1 VAAAAPRTG
10 CLDARL
16 IGRYKGSVFT
26 EDSGFSAMCGI
37 AGIVDWRAA
46 SSSETLR
53 SIGEAMTETL
63 RHRGPDAGEVWVEAE
78 GGVAL
83 GQRRLAIIDL
93 SPGGAQPMHSA
104 DRRFVITFNG
114 EVYNYREI
122 RGELAAAGR
131 TMRSDSDT
139 EVLLEACALWGI
151 EAALDRVIGMF
162 AFALWD
168 RKTRTLA
175 LARDRLGI
183 KPLYYVAAPQHV
195 LFASQLKAFRGA
207 PFWKPS
213 IDEDAIVGYLRHAY
227 IAQPRTVYREAR
239 KLAPG
244 HILILREGCP
254 PNPEC
259 FWDLRSI
266 AMAGL
271 KRNDPEPDASEAVDR
286 LDTLLR
292 DSVKLRMIAD
302 VPLGAFLSGG
312 IDSST
317 VVALMQ
323 AQSARPVKTFSIG
336 FHEGGYNEAQCA
348 KQVAA
353 HLGTDH
359 TEFYVEPR
367 HALEVIPQ
375 LPEWFDEPFAD
386 SSQIPTYLV
395 SELTRKHV
403 TVALSGDGGDEL
415 FAGYNR
421 YLWAQR
427 LARAGTLIPRPLLGA
442 SAAAMRALRPQS
454 WNRLFALVPAAW
466 RPVLAGDKLHK
477 LATLLDNLGPDSIY
491 RRLVSQWE
499 HPEEIAAA
507 GQEPTGP
514 LWDATIADDFPDLTA
529 RMQFLDMVGY
539 LPEDILTKVDRAT
552 MAVGL
557 EGRVPLLDHRV
568 VAYSWTLPL
577 RFKLSGSRGKW
588 LLRRVLDR
596 YVPAPLIDRPKM
608 GFGVPIDAWL
618 RGSLREWAESL
629 LAPSR
634 LAAYGFVRVEPVR
647 RAWQEHLTGIRNWQY
662 PLWTVLMLQAWR
674 ERWG

>member
-1 VAAAAPRTG
+1 
-10 CLDARL
+10 
-16 IGRYKGSVFT
+16 
-26 EDSGFSAMCGI
+26 MCGI
-37 AGIVDWRAA
+37 AGMVDWRAA
-46 SSSETLR
+46 TSADALR
-53 SIGEAMTETL
+53 SIADAMIETV
-63 RHRGPDAGEVWVEAE
+63 RHRGPDAGDVWVEAE

-114 EVYNYREI
+114 EIYNYRDI
-122 RGELAAAGR
+122 RRELQAAGHS
-131 TMRSDSDT
+131 MRSDSDT
-139 EVLLEACALWGI
+139 EVLLEACALWGV
-151 EAALDRVIGMF
+151 EAAIERAIGMF

-168 RKTRTLA
+168 RKTRSLT

-183 KPLYYVAAPQHV
+183 KPLYYAVSPERI
-195 LFASQLKAFRGA
+195 LFASQLKAFRPA
-207 PFWKPS
+207 PHWKPT
-213 IDEDAIVGYLRHAY
+213 IDEDAVVGYLRHAY
-227 IAQPRTVYREAR
+227 IAQPRTIYREAE

-244 HILILREGCP
+244 HILTLREGSTP
-254 PNPEC
+254 SPKC
-259 FWDLRSI
+259 FWDLRGI
-266 AMAGL
+266 AVAGQR
-271 KRNDPEPDASEAVDR
+271 RNDPVPDPREAADQ
-286 LDTLLR
+286 LDALLR

-323 AQSARPVKTFSIG
+323 AQSTRAVKTFSIG
-336 FHEGGYNEAQCA
+336 FHESGYDEAQCA

-367 HALEVIPQ
+367 HALDVIPH
-375 LPEWFDEPFAD
+375 LADWFDEPFAD
-386 SSQIPTYLV
+386 PSQIPTYLV

-421 YLWAQR
+421 YVWAER
-427 LARAGTLIPRPLLGA
+427 LARAVNLVPRPLRGA
-442 SAAAMRALRPQS
+442 SAAALRALAPQT
-454 WNRLFALVPAAW
+454 WNWLFGFVPAAW
-466 RPVLAGDKLHK
+466 RPALPGDKLHK
-477 LATLLDNLGPDSIY
+477 ITTLLDNPQPDAIY

-499 HPEEIAAA
+499 RPEEVAAA
-507 GQEPTGP
+507 GREPRGP
-514 LWDATIADDFPDLTA
+514 MWDPTIARDFHDLVP
-529 RMQFLDMVGY
+529 RMQFLDMITY
-539 LPEDILTKVDRAT
+539 LPDDILTKVDRAT

-568 VAYSWTLPL
+568 VAYSWSLPL
-577 RFKLSGSRGKW
+577 EFKLRGGRSKW
-588 LLRRVLDR
+588 LLRQVLDR
-596 YVPAPLIDRPKM
+596 YVPRSLIDRPKM

-618 RGSLREWAESL
+618 RGPLREWAESL
-629 LAPSR
+629 LAPAR
-634 LAAYGFVRVEPVR
+634 LASDGFVRVEPVR
-647 RAWQEHLTGIRNWQY
+647 RAWREHLEGSRNWQY

-674 ERWG
+674 ARWA

>member
-1 VAAAAPRTG
+1 
-10 CLDARL
+10 
-16 IGRYKGSVFT
+16 
-26 EDSGFSAMCGI
+26 MCGI
-37 AGIVDWRAA
+37 AGMVDWRAA
-46 SSSETLR
+46 TPADALR
-53 SIGEAMTETL
+53 STAEAMIETV

-114 EVYNYREI
+114 EIYNYRDI
-122 RGELAAAGR
+122 RGELQAAGHS
-131 TMRSDSDT
+131 MRSDSDT
-139 EVLLEACALWGI
+139 EVLLEACALWGV
-151 EAALDRVIGMF
+151 EAAIERAIGMF

-168 RKTRTLA
+168 RKTRSLI

-183 KPLYYVAAPQHV
+183 KPLYYAATPERV
-195 LFASQLKAFRGA
+195 LFASQLKAFR
-207 PFWKPS
+207 PTPHWKPT
-213 IDEDAIVGYLRHAY
+213 IDADAVVGYLRHAY
-227 IAQPRTVYREAR
+227 IAQPRTIYREAE

-244 HILILREGCP
+244 HILTLREGSMP
-254 PNPEC
+254 SPKC
-259 FWDLRSI
+259 FWDLRGI
-266 AMAGL
+266 AIAGQR
-271 KRNDPEPDASEAVDR
+271 RNDPAPDAQEATDR
-286 LDTLLR
+286 LDGLLR

-323 AQSARPVKTFSIG
+323 AQSTRPVKTFSIG
-336 FHEGGYNEAQCA
+336 FHEGGYDEAHCA

-367 HALEVIPQ
+367 HALEVIPH
-375 LPEWFDEPFAD
+375 LADWFDEPFAD
-386 SSQIPTYLV
+386 PSQIPTYLV

-421 YLWAQR
+421 YVWAER
-427 LARAGTLIPRPLLGA
+427 LARAVNLVPRPLRGA
-442 SAAAMRALRPQS
+442 SATALRALAPQT
-454 WNRLFALVPAAW
+454 WNRLFAFVPASW
-466 RPVLAGDKLHK
+466 RPALPGDKLHK
-477 LATLLDNLGPDSIY
+477 ITTLLDNPQPDAIY

-499 HPEEIAAA
+499 RPDEIAAA
-507 GQEPTGP
+507 GQEPRGP
-514 LWDATIADDFPDLTA
+514 LWDPSIAQDFPDLVP
-529 RMQFLDMVGY
+529 RMQFLDMISY
-539 LPEDILTKVDRAT
+539 LPDDILTKVDRAT

-568 VAYSWTLPL
+568 VAYSWSLPL
-577 RFKLSGSRGKW
+577 EFKLRGGRSKW
-588 LLRRVLDR
+588 LLRQVLDR
-596 YVPAPLIDRPKM
+596 YVPRPLIDRPKM

-618 RGSLREWAESL
+618 RGPLREWAESL
-629 LAPSR
+629 LTPAR
-634 LAAYGFVRVEPVR
+634 LASDGFVRVEPVR
-647 RAWQEHLTGIRNWQY
+647 RAWQEHLEGSRNWQY

-674 ERWG
+674 ARWA

>member
-1 VAAAAPRTG
+1 
-10 CLDARL
+10 
-16 IGRYKGSVFT
+16 
-26 EDSGFSAMCGI
+26 MCGI
-37 AGIVDWRAA
+37 AGMVDWRAA
-46 SSSETLR
+46 TSADALR
-53 SIGEAMTETL
+53 SIADAMIETV
-63 RHRGPDAGEVWVEAE
+63 RHRGPDAGDVWVEAE

-114 EVYNYREI
+114 EIYNYRDI
-122 RGELAAAGR
+122 RRELQAAGHS
-131 TMRSDSDT
+131 MRSDSDT
-139 EVLLEACALWGI
+139 EVLLEACALWGV
-151 EAALDRVIGMF
+151 EAAIERAIGMF

-168 RKTRTLA
+168 RKTRSLT

-183 KPLYYVAAPQHV
+183 KPLYYAASPERI
-195 LFASQLKAFRGA
+195 LFASQLKAFRPA
-207 PFWKPS
+207 PHWKPT
-213 IDEDAIVGYLRHAY
+213 IDEDAVVGYLRHAY
-227 IAQPRTVYREAR
+227 IAQPRTIYREAE

-244 HILILREGCP
+244 HILTLRGGSTP
-254 PNPEC
+254 SPKC
-259 FWDLRSI
+259 FWDLRGI
-266 AMAGL
+266 AVAGQR
-271 KRNDPEPDASEAVDR
+271 RNDPVPDPREAADR
-286 LDTLLR
+286 LDALLR

-323 AQSARPVKTFSIG
+323 AQSTRAVKTFSIG
-336 FHEGGYNEAQCA
+336 FHESGYDEAQCA

-367 HALEVIPQ
+367 HALDVIPH
-375 LPEWFDEPFAD
+375 LADWFDEPFAD
-386 SSQIPTYLV
+386 PSQIPTYLV

-421 YLWAQR
+421 YVWAER
-427 LARAGTLIPRPLLGA
+427 LARAVNLVPRPLRGA
-442 SAAAMRALRPQS
+442 SAAALRALAPQT
-454 WNRLFALVPAAW
+454 WNRLFGFVPAAW
-466 RPVLAGDKLHK
+466 RPALPGDKLHK
-477 LATLLDNLGPDSIY
+477 ITTLLDNPQPDAIY

-499 HPEEIAAA
+499 RPEEVAAA
-507 GQEPTGP
+507 GREPRGP
-514 LWDATIADDFPDLTA
+514 MWDPTIARDFHDLVP
-529 RMQFLDMVGY
+529 RMQFLDMITY
-539 LPEDILTKVDRAT
+539 LPDDILTKVDRAT

-568 VAYSWTLPL
+568 VAYSWSLPL
-577 RFKLSGSRGKW
+577 EFKLRGGRSKW
-588 LLRRVLDR
+588 LLRQVLDR
-596 YVPAPLIDRPKM
+596 YVPRSLIDRPKM

-618 RGSLREWAESL
+618 RGPLREWAESL
-629 LAPSR
+629 LAPAR
-634 LAAYGFVRVEPVR
+634 LASDGFVRVEPVR
-647 RAWQEHLTGIRNWQY
+647 RAWREHLEGSRNWQY

-674 ERWG
+674 ARWA

>member
-1 VAAAAPRTG
+1 
-10 CLDARL
+10 
-16 IGRYKGSVFT
+16 
-26 EDSGFSAMCGI
+26 MCGI
-37 AGIVDWRAA
+37 AGMVDWRAA
-46 SSSETLR
+46 TSADALR
-53 SIGEAMTETL
+53 SIADAMIETV
-63 RHRGPDAGEVWVEAE
+63 RHRGPDAGDVWVEAE

-114 EVYNYREI
+114 EIYNYRDI
-122 RGELAAAGR
+122 RRELQAAGHS
-131 TMRSDSDT
+131 MRSDSDT
-139 EVLLEACALWGI
+139 EVLLEACALWGV
-151 EAALDRVIGMF
+151 EAAIERAIGMF

-168 RKTRTLA
+168 RKTRSLT

-183 KPLYYVAAPQHV
+183 KPLYYAASPERI
-195 LFASQLKAFRGA
+195 LFASQLKAFRPA
-207 PFWKPS
+207 PHWKPT
-213 IDEDAIVGYLRHAY
+213 IDEDAVVGYLRHAY
-227 IAQPRTVYREAR
+227 IAQPRTIYREAE

-244 HILILREGCP
+244 HILTLRGGSTP
-254 PNPEC
+254 SPKC
-259 FWDLRSI
+259 FWDLRGI
-266 AMAGL
+266 AVAGQR
-271 KRNDPEPDASEAVDR
+271 RNDPVPDPREAADR
-286 LDTLLR
+286 LDALLR

-323 AQSARPVKTFSIG
+323 AQSTRAVKTFSIG
-336 FHEGGYNEAQCA
+336 FHESGYDEAQCA

-367 HALEVIPQ
+367 HALDVIPH
-375 LPEWFDEPFAD
+375 LADWFDEPFAD
-386 SSQIPTYLV
+386 PSQIPTYLV

-421 YLWAQR
+421 YVWAER
-427 LARAGTLIPRPLLGA
+427 LARAVNLVPRPLRGA
-442 SAAAMRALRPQS
+442 SAAALRALAPQT
-454 WNRLFALVPAAW
+454 WNWLFGFVPAAW
-466 RPVLAGDKLHK
+466 RPALPGDKLHK
-477 LATLLDNLGPDSIY
+477 ITTLLDNPQPDAIY

-499 HPEEIAAA
+499 HPEEVAAA
-507 GQEPTGP
+507 GREPRGP
-514 LWDATIADDFPDLTA
+514 MWDPTIARDFRDLVP
-529 RMQFLDMVGY
+529 RMQFLDMITY
-539 LPEDILTKVDRAT
+539 LPDDILTKVDRAT

-568 VAYSWTLPL
+568 VAYSWSLPL
-577 RFKLSGSRGKW
+577 EFKLRGGRSKW
-588 LLRRVLDR
+588 LLRQVLDR
-596 YVPAPLIDRPKM
+596 YVPRSLIDRPKM

-618 RGSLREWAESL
+618 RGPLREWAESL
-629 LAPSR
+629 LAPAR
-634 LAAYGFVRVEPVR
+634 LASDGFVRVEPVR
-647 RAWQEHLTGIRNWQY
+647 RAWREHLEGSRNWQY

-674 ERWG
+674 ARWA

>member
-1 VAAAAPRTG
+1 
-10 CLDARL
+10 
-16 IGRYKGSVFT
+16 
-26 EDSGFSAMCGI
+26 MCGI
-37 AGIVDWRAA
+37 AGMVDWRAA
-46 SSSETLR
+46 TSADALR
-53 SIGEAMTETL
+53 SIADAMIETV
-63 RHRGPDAGEVWVEAE
+63 RHRGPDAGDVWVEAE

-114 EVYNYREI
+114 EIYNYRDI
-122 RGELAAAGR
+122 RRELQAAGHS
-131 TMRSDSDT
+131 MRSDSDT
-139 EVLLEACALWGI
+139 EVLLEACALWGV
-151 EAALDRVIGMF
+151 EAAIERAIGMF

-168 RKTRTLA
+168 RKTRSLT

-183 KPLYYVAAPQHV
+183 KPLYYAASPERI
-195 LFASQLKAFRGA
+195 LFASQLKAFRPA
-207 PFWKPS
+207 PHWKPT
-213 IDEDAIVGYLRHAY
+213 IDEDAVVGYLRHAY
-227 IAQPRTVYREAR
+227 IAQPRTIYREAE

-244 HILILREGCP
+244 HILTLREGSTP
-254 PNPEC
+254 SPKC
-259 FWDLRSI
+259 FWDLRGI
-266 AMAGL
+266 AVAGQR
-271 KRNDPEPDASEAVDR
+271 RNDPVPDPREAADR
-286 LDTLLR
+286 LDALLR

-323 AQSARPVKTFSIG
+323 AQSTRAVKTFSIG
-336 FHEGGYNEAQCA
+336 FHESGYDEAQCA

-367 HALEVIPQ
+367 HALDVIPH
-375 LPEWFDEPFAD
+375 LADWFDEPFAD
-386 SSQIPTYLV
+386 PSQIPTYLV

-421 YLWAQR
+421 YVWAER
-427 LARAGTLIPRPLLGA
+427 LARAVNLVPRPLRGA
-442 SAAAMRALRPQS
+442 SAATLRALAPQT
-454 WNRLFALVPAAW
+454 WNRLFGFVPAAW
-466 RPVLAGDKLHK
+466 RPALPGDKLHK
-477 LATLLDNLGPDSIY
+477 ITTLLDNPQPDAIY

-499 HPEEIAAA
+499 RPEEVAAA
-507 GQEPTGP
+507 GREPRGP
-514 LWDATIADDFPDLTA
+514 MWDPTIARDFHDLVP
-529 RMQFLDMVGY
+529 RMQFLDMITY
-539 LPEDILTKVDRAT
+539 LPDDILTKVDRAT

-568 VAYSWTLPL
+568 VAYSWSLPL
-577 RFKLSGSRGKW
+577 EFKLRGGRSKW
-588 LLRRVLDR
+588 LLRQVLDR
-596 YVPAPLIDRPKM
+596 YVPRSLIDRPKM

-618 RGSLREWAESL
+618 RGPLREWAESL
-629 LAPSR
+629 LAPAR
-634 LAAYGFVRVEPVR
+634 LASDGFVRVEPVR
-647 RAWQEHLTGIRNWQY
+647 RAWREHLEGSRNWQY

-674 ERWG
+674 ARWV

>member
-1 VAAAAPRTG
+1 
-10 CLDARL
+10 
-16 IGRYKGSVFT
+16 
-26 EDSGFSAMCGI
+26 MCGI
-37 AGIVDWRAA
+37 AGMVDWRAA
-46 SSSETLR
+46 TSGDALR
-53 SIGEAMTETL
+53 SIAEAMIETV
-63 RHRGPDAGEVWVEAE
+63 RHRGPDAGDVWVEAE

-114 EVYNYREI
+114 EIYNYRDI
-122 RGELAAAGR
+122 RRELQAAGHS
-131 TMRSDSDT
+131 MRSDSDT
-139 EVLLEACALWGI
+139 EVLLEACALWGV
-151 EAALDRVIGMF
+151 EAAIERAIGMF

-168 RKTRTLA
+168 RKTRSLT

-183 KPLYYVAAPQHV
+183 KPLYYAATPERI
-195 LFASQLKAFRGA
+195 LFASQLKAFRPA
-207 PFWKPS
+207 PHWKPT
-213 IDEDAIVGYLRHAY
+213 IDEDAVVGYLRHAY
-227 IAQPRTVYREAR
+227 IAQPRTIYREAE

-244 HILILREGCP
+244 HILTLRGGSTP
-254 PNPEC
+254 SPKC
-259 FWDLRSI
+259 FWDLRGI
-266 AMAGL
+266 AAAGQR
-271 KRNDPEPDASEAVDR
+271 RNDPVPDPREAADR
-286 LDTLLR
+286 LDALLR

-323 AQSARPVKTFSIG
+323 AQSTRSVKTFSIG
-336 FHEGGYNEAQCA
+336 FHESGYDEAQCA

-367 HALEVIPQ
+367 HALDVIPH
-375 LPEWFDEPFAD
+375 LADWFDEPFAD
-386 SSQIPTYLV
+386 PSQIPTYLV

-421 YLWAQR
+421 YVWAER
-427 LARAGTLIPRPLLGA
+427 LAQAVNLVPRPLRGA
-442 SAAAMRALRPQS
+442 SAAALRALAPQS
-454 WNRLFALVPAAW
+454 WNRLFGFVPAAW
-466 RPVLAGDKLHK
+466 RPALPGDKLHK
-477 LATLLDNLGPDSIY
+477 ITTLLDNPQPDAIY

-499 HPEEIAAA
+499 RPEEVAAA
-507 GQEPTGP
+507 GREPRGP
-514 LWDATIADDFPDLTA
+514 LWDPTIAHDFPDLVP
-529 RMQFLDMVGY
+529 RMQLLDMITY
-539 LPEDILTKVDRAT
+539 LPDDILTKVDRAT

-568 VAYSWTLPL
+568 VAYSWSLPL
-577 RFKLSGSRGKW
+577 EFKLRGGRSKW
-588 LLRRVLDR
+588 LLRQVLDR
-596 YVPAPLIDRPKM
+596 YVPRSLIDRPKM

-618 RGSLREWAESL
+618 RGPLREWAESL
-629 LAPSR
+629 LAPAR
-634 LAAYGFVRVEPVR
+634 LASDGFVRVEPVR
-647 RAWQEHLTGIRNWQY
+647 RAWREHLEGSRNWQY

-674 ERWG
+674 ARWA

>member
-1 VAAAAPRTG
+1 
-10 CLDARL
+10 
-16 IGRYKGSVFT
+16 
-26 EDSGFSAMCGI
+26 MCGI
-37 AGIVDWRAA
+37 AGMVDWRAA
-46 SSSETLR
+46 TSADALR
-53 SIGEAMTETL
+53 SIADAMIETV
-63 RHRGPDAGEVWVEAE
+63 RHRGPDAGDVWVEAE

-114 EVYNYREI
+114 EIYNYRDI
-122 RGELAAAGR
+122 RRELQAAGHS
-131 TMRSDSDT
+131 MRSNSDT
-139 EVLLEACALWGI
+139 EVLLEACALWGV
-151 EAALDRVIGMF
+151 EAAIERAIGMF

-168 RKTRTLA
+168 RKTRSLT

-183 KPLYYVAAPQHV
+183 KPLYYAVSPERI
-195 LFASQLKAFRGA
+195 LFASQLKAFRPA
-207 PFWKPS
+207 PHWKPT
-213 IDEDAIVGYLRHAY
+213 IDEDAVVGYLRHAY
-227 IAQPRTVYREAR
+227 IAQPRTIYREAE

-244 HILILREGCP
+244 HILTLREGSTP
-254 PNPEC
+254 SPKC
-259 FWDLRSI
+259 FWDLRGI
-266 AMAGL
+266 AVAGQR
-271 KRNDPEPDASEAVDR
+271 RNDPVPDPREAADR
-286 LDTLLR
+286 LDALLR

-323 AQSARPVKTFSIG
+323 AQSTRAVKTFSIG
-336 FHEGGYNEAQCA
+336 FHESGYDEAQCA

-367 HALEVIPQ
+367 HALDVIPH
-375 LPEWFDEPFAD
+375 LADWFDEPFAD
-386 SSQIPTYLV
+386 PSQIPTYLV

-421 YLWAQR
+421 YVWAER
-427 LARAGTLIPRPLLGA
+427 LARAVNLVPRPLRGA
-442 SAAAMRALRPQS
+442 SAAALRALAPQT
-454 WNRLFALVPAAW
+454 WNRLFGFVPAAW
-466 RPVLAGDKLHK
+466 RPALPGDKLHK
-477 LATLLDNLGPDSIY
+477 ITTLLDNPQPDAIY

-499 HPEEIAAA
+499 RPEEVAAA
-507 GQEPTGP
+507 GREPRGP
-514 LWDATIADDFPDLTA
+514 MWDPTIARDFHDLVP
-529 RMQFLDMVGY
+529 RMQFLDMITY
-539 LPEDILTKVDRAT
+539 LPDDILTKVDRAT

-568 VAYSWTLPL
+568 VAYSWSLPL
-577 RFKLSGSRGKW
+577 EFKLRGGRSKW
-588 LLRRVLDR
+588 LLRQVLDR
-596 YVPAPLIDRPKM
+596 YVPRSLIDRPKM

-618 RGSLREWAESL
+618 RGPLREWAESL
-629 LAPSR
+629 LAPAR
-634 LAAYGFVRVEPVR
+634 LASDGFVRVEPVR
-647 RAWQEHLTGIRNWQY
+647 RAWREHLEGSRNWQY

-674 ERWG
+674 ARWA